1 MTGRKIGWIIGGV
14 VTVAAIGAALSAES
28 GSVQAYGEIA
38 VAGQALPQHDSGVAD
53 PAVGVPAPAI
63 TGEAMSVEPGTSPT
77 IVLFLAHWCPAC
89 QAEVP
94 ALTDWVEAHGLPVG
108 VDLIAVA
115 TASSPSRGNYPPSI
129 WLERERF
136 PFPVIYDDEA
146 GTAAAAYGLSAFPFW
161 VVLDS
166 DGLVVERFS
175 GQLPDDEAISNLFAA
190 VAGL

>member
-1 MTGRKIGWIIGGV
+1 MTGKKIGWIIGGV
-14 VTVAAIGAALSAES
+14 VAVAAIGAALSVES
-28 GSVQAYGEIA
+28 GSVQAYGDIA
-38 VAGQALPQHDSGVAD
+38 LAGQALPQHESGVPD

-63 TGEAMSVEPGTSPT
+63 ADEALSIAPGTSPT

-94 ALTDWVEAHGLPVG
+94 ALTEWVEANGLPTG

-115 TASSPSRGNYPPSI
+115 AGSSPSRGNYPPSI

-136 PFPVIYDDEA
+136 PFPVLYDDEA
-146 GTAAAAYGLSAFPFW
+146 GTAAEAYGLSAFPFW

-166 DGLVVERFS
+166 NGLVVERFS
-175 GQLPDDEAISNLFAA
+175 GQLLDDEAISNLFTA